1 MYWYKVYHL
10 YGDLLLLSIFFVL
23 IFVVKRF

>member
-1 MYWYKVYHL
+1 MYWSIVYNFH
-10 YGDLLLLSIFFVL
+10 GDLLLLSIFFKL